1 MRAMVHKF
9 EPFTNKGQNAARLDS
24 GFPPSSPVIL
34 CLAASVSGLNRICCL
49 RKLCVGATSHGGNA
63 RR

>member
-24 GFPPSSPVIL
+24 GFPPSSPVIR
-34 CLAASVSGLNRICCL
+34 CLTASVSGLNRICLCQ
-49 RKLCVGATSHGGNA
+49 RKATSHGGNA

>member
-24 GFPPSSPVIL
+24 GFPPSSPVIR
-34 CLAASVSGLNRICCL
+34 CLTASASASA
-49 RKLCVGATSHGGNA
+49 KATSHGGNA

>member
-24 GFPPSSPVIL
+24 GFPPSSPVIR
-34 CLAASVSGLNRICCL
+34 CLTASVSGLNRICL
-49 RKLCVGATSHGGNA
+49 SKREGYKPRRKRS
-63 RR
+63 